1 MKYLDEYT
9 RQYVEQGKEALAQ
22 SVTGTANEF
31 VNNYFDKFDYRS
43 NLVILLFGNV
53 QSGKTSQMFG
63 VAAAAADK
71 GFPYF
76 LLVTTDNKLLQQQTY
91 ERAVNDLPGFVVCD
105 ESEEEKFRECKEHP
119 ALIVLKKNVRVLRNW
134 RNILKNSNRLKGNPL
149 FIIDDES
156 DAASLNTKV
165 NEDDV
170 SSINETLSDIKN
182 DASSS
187 IYLQVTGTPQALF
200 LQSESSGS
208 KPEFTHYFEP
218 GEGYLGGDFF
228 FPLQGKPSFVVFV
241 DNENPIEV
249 AKKVVIRHLVVSAQ
263 VLLSGDKVS
272 NCLVHPGVKQIAHK
286 EYKIEIEKGLT
297 WWTSNH
303 GGDLERAVAEEYD
316 SIHPVKTAKKSMGD
330 ILRKVKEMLENQ
342 QYNIVTLNGRS
353 SDGSDEYASGCNFI
367 VGGLSLGRG
376 VTFDQL
382 NTFYYTRTSKRHQA
396 DTMWQH
402 SRMFGYDRDPGL
414 ISMYISHELYKLFSE
429 INETNNSI
437 IAQIISNHNAVI
449 SYPQG
454 LSPTRKNVLNMSL
467 LNIIPGGANR
477 FPSSPRNESYQ
488 DICDLLADYNGSE
501 PPIPINLKLMIKI
514 LKHVSADDMNID
526 AYAKMLESAQNEN
539 PLTQGMLLVRRHR
552 NITKNS
558 GALLSENDWKATN
571 RYATQFVLT
580 MYQVD
585 GKKEQGW
592 DGNPLWIPNI
602 KLPKSKD
609 FYYISDDTETLDK
622 Q

>member
-9 RQYVEQGKEALAQ
+9 RQYVEQGKGALAL
-22 SVTGTANEF
+22 SITDTANRF
-31 VNNYFDKFDYRS
+31 IDNYFDKFDYRS
-43 NLVILLFGNV
+43 NLVILLFGNI

-91 ERAVNDLPGFVVCD
+91 ERAARDMPGFVVCD
-105 ESEEEKFRECKEHP
+105 ESEEEKFKKCRDRP
-119 ALIVLKKNVRVLRNW
+119 VLVVLKKNVRVLQNW
-134 RNILKNSNRLKGNPL
+134 RNILKNSNRLRGNPL

-170 SSINETLSDIKN
+170 SSINGTLADIKN

-208 KPEFTHYFEP
+208 KPEFTYYFEP

-228 FPLQGKPSFVVFV
+228 FPPHNIPSFVNFV
-241 DNENPIEV
+241 DNEDPIEV

-263 VLLSGDKVS
+263 VLLSGDQVS

-286 EYKIEIEKGLT
+286 EYKKEIEKGLA
-297 WWTSNH
+297 WWTWNH
-303 GGDLERAVAEEYD
+303 GEDLERAVAEEYD
-316 SIHPVKTAKKSMGD
+316 SIHPVKTPKRSMDD
-330 ILRKVKEMLENQ
+330 ILAKVKEMLENQ
-342 QYNIVTLNGRS
+342 EYNIVTLNGRS

-382 NTFYYTRTSKRHQA
+382 NTFYYTRTSKRPQA

-414 ISMYISHELYKLFSE
+414 ISMFISHELYKLFSE

-437 IAQIISNHNAVI
+437 IAQITSNHNAVI

-454 LSPTRKNVLNMSL
+454 LNPTRKGVLDMSL

-477 FPSSPRNESYQ
+477 FPSSPQNNSYK
-488 DICDLLADYNGSE
+488 DICDLLADYSGSE
-501 PPIPINLKLMIKI
+501 PPTPINLKLMIEI

-526 AYAKMLESAQNEN
+526 AYVKMLESAQNEN

-558 GALLSENDWKATN
+558 GALLSENDWKVTN
-571 RYATQFVLT
+571 QYATKFVLT

-592 DGNPLWIPNI
+592 DGNPVWIPNI

-609 FYYISDDTETLDK
+609 FYYLSDDTESLDK